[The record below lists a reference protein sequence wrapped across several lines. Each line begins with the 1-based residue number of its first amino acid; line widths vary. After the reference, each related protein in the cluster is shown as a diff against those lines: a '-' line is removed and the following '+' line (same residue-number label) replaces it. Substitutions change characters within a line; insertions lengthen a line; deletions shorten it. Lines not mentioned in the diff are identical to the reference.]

1 MRQIRRGVFETNRSS
16 THSLTICTEEEFE
29 KWKSGE
35 LMFDSYNHELAE
47 VNTKITEEEK
57 ENAKEYY
64 EDSKKAFWK
73 QWNQLSE
80 EEMEAWY
87 EKYMNDFDKLDTYRY
102 KTRNQFL
109 YESNSIET
117 FTQRYT
123 SPSGD
128 KLVAFGYYGYDG

>member
-1 MRQIRRGVFETNRSS
+1 
-16 THSLTICTEEEFE
+16 
-29 KWKSGE
+29 
-35 LMFDSYNHELAE
+35 MFDSYNYELVE

-73 QWNQLSE
+73 LWDQLSE
-80 EEMEAWY
+80 EEIEAWY
-87 EKYMNDFDKLDTYRY
+87 EKYMNDFDRLDTYRY

-109 YESNSIET
+109 YESNSLET

>member
-1 MRQIRRGVFETNRSS
+1 MRQIRRGVFETNSSS
-16 THSLTICTEEEFE
+16 THSLTICTEDEFN
-29 KWKSGE
+29 KWKDGE
-35 LMFDSYNHELAE
+35 LMFDSYNYELVE

-73 QWNQLSE
+73 LWDQLSE
-80 EEMEAWY
+80 EEIEAWY

-109 YESNSIET
+109 YESNSLET